1 MGERPGRSALPVFGS
16 RSDPAR
22 LLALHFHFILIIQ
35 LYNNSCE
42 FVAMNARSRSSIRVP
57 SFSIINFVLRFV
69 SSSCRGATACSHS
82 CCCPYIIICFYD
94 KYGLS
99 IRVPYC
105 LRMEMFYQRN
115 GTR

>member
-57 SFSIINFVLRFV
+57 SFSIINFCFE
-69 SSSCRGATACSHS
+69 
-82 CCCPYIIICFYD
+82 ICFFQ
-94 KYGLS
+94 LS
-99 IRVPYC
+99 RSDS
-105 LRMEMFYQRN
+105 LFS
-115 GTR
+115 